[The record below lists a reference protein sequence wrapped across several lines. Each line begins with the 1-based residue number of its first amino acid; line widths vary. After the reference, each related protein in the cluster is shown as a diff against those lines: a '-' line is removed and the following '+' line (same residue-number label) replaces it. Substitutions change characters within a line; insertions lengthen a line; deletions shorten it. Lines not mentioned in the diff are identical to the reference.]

1 MEYKRSPAQPE
12 GTASEILTDQILT
25 DQILTDQI
33 LTDQILIRL
42 ELPHQQF
49 DTHGSRC

>member
-1 MEYKRSPAQPE
+1 MEYKRGVAQPE

-25 DQILTDQI
+25 DQIL
-33 LTDQILIRL
+33 IRL
-42 ELPHQQF
+42 ELPHQHC